1 MNTFD
6 LRTTFSLM
14 AFVVSMAFLFGL
26 TLM

>member
-14 AFVVSMAFLFGL
+14 AFVASMAFLFGL

>member
-6 LRTTFSLM
+6 LRSTFSLM
-14 AFVVSMAFLFGL
+14 AFVASMAFLFGL